1 MNIPKKLILDT
12 CIQKQNELIESFQN
26 RLESMQS
33 DVFEANQS
41 PSQTEDRAAGKIEL
55 FNAVGKE
62 LDFAKREMEFLQ
74 TLNPEKENTIVEPGA
89 LVVTDKLTLYICVSI
104 EQIEVQGQTLFGIS
118 TKAPIYVAMRGL
130 EKGSKFSFNET
141 EYQIKD
147 IY

>member
-1 MNIPKKLILDT
+1 MNVPKNLILDA
-12 CIQKQNELIESFQN
+12 CIQKQNELIESFQS
-26 RLESMQS
+26 RVDSMQA
-33 DVFEANQS
+33 DVMGGNQS

-62 LDFAKREMEFLQ
+62 LDFALREMEFLE
-74 TLNPEKENTIVEPGA
+74 TLNPEKESTIVEPGA
-89 LVVTDKLTLYICVSI
+89 LVITDKLTLYICVSI
-104 EQIEVQGQTLFGIS
+104 EQIEVQGQTIFGIS
-118 TKAPIYVAMRGL
+118 TKAPIYAAMRGL